1 MNKLAHEALFS
12 QLRLLTIIGTAI
24 GKKALRPEVVQDLR
38 AQALHEAALMKIELE
53 AEKERMIMRVQAFSD
68 KQITEVVHT
77 RAAVLVLIADGV
89 IPEEDRLQA
98 VAVVRSAERLLRDLP
113 ALLNKHEEQVTDRA
127 CAELDAFIRRF
138 EVFSRALESLVF

>member
-12 QLRLLTIIGTAI
+12 QLRLLTIIVTAI

-53 AEKERMIMRVQAFSD
+53 AEKERMIMCVQALAD

-77 RAAVLVLIADGV
+77 RTAVLVLIADGA

-98 VAVVRSAERLLRDLP
+98 IAVVRSAERLLRVLP
-113 ALLNKHEEQVTDRA
+113 ALLDKQEEQVTDRA
-127 CAELDAFIRRF
+127 CAELDAFIWRF
-138 EVFSRALESLVF
+138 EAFYRALESLIF